1 MGFFLSVKQINWP
14 STPWETP
21 CVVIVRAVYR
31 YGVESPFPAP
41 LNPDVASDWLWPVE
55 CVWKWEVSL
64 PVRGFQS
71 YCGLMFTTL
80 LPLCL
85 LSLTLMMLEMVQPG
99 SSQTGS
105 WREERQV
112 LQQTCNPVQF
122 TCSVVSDSLQPH
134 GLQPGVPTPRAHS
147 NSCPWSQWCHPTF
160 SSSVIPFSSCFPSF
174 PAWGS
179 FLRSQFFS
187 SGIQSIRASA
197 SASVLPINVQYWF
210 PLGLTGL
217 ISLQSKGLSSV
228 FSSTTVQ
235 KHKFFS
241 AQLSLWPKSHIH
253 TWLLEKP

>member
-1 MGFFLSVKQINWP
+1 MGFFPLSNRLIDLQLHGTHRVWSLLGLFTDMGQSHPSLPSWIQMWPATGFSQLSVCGSEKSHFLLEVFKATVGWCSPHSFLFAFYHWHWWCLRWCNLGHLRLDHGERRDRSCSRP
-14 STPWETP
+14 
-21 CVVIVRAVYR
+21 VIQF
-31 YGVESPFPAP
+31 S
-41 LNPDVASDWLWPVE
+41 
-55 CVWKWEVSL
+55 SL
-64 PVRGFQS
+64 AQ
-71 YCGLMFTTL
+71 
-80 LPLCL
+80 LCL
-85 LSLTLMMLEMVQPG
+85 T
-99 SSQTGS
+99 
-105 WREERQV
+105 
-112 LQQTCNPVQF
+112 
-122 TCSVVSDSLQPH
+122 LQPH

-187 SGIQSIRASA
+187 SGSQSIGASA
-197 SASVLPINVQYWF
+197 SASLLPINVQYWF